1 MDGIDKLDTMEDWK
15 VLGRSIE
22 IARLL
27 AMNVHMAVH
36 YATKRRHGSG
46 RSQRGH
52 PRELHREAQAKRQ
65 SRHIPRIQPH
75 HLAL

>member
-27 AMNVHMAVH
+27 AMNVHMAHVFYGGDDQQALMAKVERVIRDH
-36 YATKRRHGSG
+36 VRGS
-46 RSQRGH
+46 
-52 PRELHREAQAKRQ
+52 A
-65 SRHIPRIQPH
+65 
-75 HLAL
+75 